1 MKKIEYDFESECQRK
16 NELKMSG
23 FLRMPQAAGGGC
35 AVPNSQ
41 EEVSLHTS
49 FIISTIYIFSCLASH
64 SYYLSEFICVSF
76 RFLHCSVLMPVPMC
90 QCTMC

>member
-1 MKKIEYDFESECQRK
+1 MKVEVGKRSRIENDFESQGK

-23 FLRMPQAAGGGC
+23 FLRMLQAAGGGC
-35 AVPNSQ
+35 ALHRAFPNSL

-49 FIISTIYIFSCLASH
+49 FIISTIYIIPCRASH

-76 RFLHCSVLMPVPMC
+76 RGRPYIM
-90 QCTMC
+90 